1 MPKGAASECGGM
13 GRTRE
18 RNPSRQAKA
27 AKTGVLRRYIFYEMQ
42 ADQGVKAIQF
52 VKLRVL
58 VVITNICNSNTI
70 GKACAAPPRRRTIA
84 FGSPPVGKA
93 RVGAPLPNLQLRGGF
108 RGHLRAA
115 PARRVGAVAP
125 AARAIERVHAD
136 PVELVHGARPPRMH
150 PIGVVMRRLA
160 DLRQPQPAVE
170 RRGGDALGALHRVG
184 LVERL
189 RPAVA
194 REGELTGEMAVR
206 VLIDDAAD

>member
-70 GKACAAPPRRRTIA
+70 GKACAAPP
-84 FGSPPVGKA
+84 PPDHRFRFA
-93 RVGAPLPNLQLRGGF
+93 AGG
-108 RGHLRAA
+108 
-115 PARRVGAVAP
+115 
-125 AARAIERVHAD
+125 
-136 PVELVHGARPPRMH
+136 HGARAPLCH
-150 PIGVVMRRLA
+150 PTA
-160 DLRQPQPAVE
+160 
-170 RRGGDALGALHRVG
+170 
-184 LVERL
+184 
-189 RPAVA
+189 
-194 REGELTGEMAVR
+194 
-206 VLIDDAAD
+206 

>member
-18 RNPSRQAKA
+18 QNPSRQAKA

-84 FGSPPVGKA
+84 FGSP
-93 RVGAPLPNLQLRGGF
+93 RRS
-108 RGHLRAA
+108 
-115 PARRVGAVAP
+115 ARRASARRCPIYSFAAASAVICALPQLGASAP
-125 AARAIERVHAD
+125 S
-136 PVELVHGARPPRMH
+136 
-150 PIGVVMRRLA
+150 
-160 DLRQPQPAVE
+160 PQ
-170 RRGGDALGALHRVG
+170 RRGR
-184 LVERL
+184 
-189 RPAVA
+189 
-194 REGELTGEMAVR
+194 
-206 VLIDDAAD
+206 